1 MNKTLILAA
10 AATLIAMTGSAQA
23 QQATG
28 KITTNA
34 TLMEACAFPAGDL
47 VLNFPSVYTN
57 VGEDQSVSGSM
68 TVQCSAGVDYSVKA
82 GRAAAKLTSGSTTR
96 ELIHADT
103 ASAMN
108 YSIGVAGVDVPDS
121 SETAVV
127 LKVGAAEN
135 LGDAKTMNVMPG
147 LSAGDIATAR
157 PG

>member
-68 TVQCSAGVDYSVKA
+68 TVPLALTTLLKLAARLRNSLPVQQ
-82 GRAAAKLTSGSTTR
+82 RA
-96 ELIHADT
+96 
-103 ASAMN
+103 N
-108 YSIGVAGVDVPDS
+108 
-121 SETAVV
+121 
-127 LKVGAAEN
+127 
-135 LGDAKTMNVMPG
+135 
-147 LSAGDIATAR
+147 
-157 PG
+157 